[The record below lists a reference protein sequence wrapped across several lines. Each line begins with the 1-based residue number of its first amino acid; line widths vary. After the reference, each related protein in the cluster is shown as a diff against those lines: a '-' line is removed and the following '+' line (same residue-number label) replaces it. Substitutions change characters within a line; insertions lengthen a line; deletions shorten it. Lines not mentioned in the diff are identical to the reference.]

1 MLTIEQHRSLRF
13 ALESEII
20 ARVPDTQQA
29 RHILDAC
36 MRHVLLALLQQ
47 QLARS
52 QLDRQFREFHRN
64 PDARIPS
71 WAFSKPGSRPQLEP
85 LR

>member
-52 QLDRQFREFHRN
+52 ELDRQFREFHRD
-64 PDARIPS
+64 PKASAPA
-71 WAFSKPGSRPQLEP
+71 WAFRSPGTRPQRKP

>member
-1 MLTIEQHRSLRF
+1 MLNIDAHQRLRN
-13 ALESEII
+13 AMEAEIV

-36 MRHVLLALLQQ
+36 MRQVLLALLQQ

-52 QLDRQFREFHRN
+52 ELDRQFREFHRD
-64 PDARIPS
+64 PKASAPA
-71 WAFSKPGSRPQLEP
+71 WAFRSPGTRPQRKP